1 MYGLLSKDLT
11 AKICLLLFAALA
23 QGAVTTKTHARLPIG
38 TRGKSMRTLL
48 LSTLTLAVASVPA
61 FAITVYTPANGAQVS
76 SPFKLTASTQTCDL
90 KPAVAMG
97 YSIDSGKATI
107 VSSTAFSAMVPAAL
121 GSHVVHVKCWGN
133 KVDGE
138 KLINITVVAASA
150 PPATAAATPSFSP
163 AGGQYASTQVVTL
176 SAATP
181 GATIYYT
188 TDGSA
193 PTASS
198 AKYSEGITVGSSTVI
213 EAVAVAQGYES
224 SGLARAQYVITP
236 PIGPAIPSNAVSVA
250 GVQLQ
255 PNWEMVHDP
264 GTSGSSIGQMTLVSE
279 PSLSGEAA
287 KFDTTFTN
295 WGGELYSKSYAT
307 DPNATNFLYDA
318 EVWIE
323 AGSQIGNLEMDN
335 NQVIADGDTV
345 IYAFQCAGDSNT
357 WDYTENAGTRT
368 APIVKWVHSDQPCNP
383 AAWTPN
389 AWHHVQ
395 ISYSRD
401 DVGNVTYNSV
411 WLDGVEAPINET
423 VPSAFSLGWASGDL
437 MTNFQVDGIGASGSS
452 VLYLDEL
459 TIYRW

>member
-1 MYGLLSKDLT
+1 
-11 AKICLLLFAALA
+11 
-23 QGAVTTKTHARLPIG
+23 
-38 TRGKSMRTLL
+38 MRTLF
-48 LSTLTLAVASVPA
+48 LSTLALTAISVPA
-61 FAITVYTPANGAQVS
+61 LAITVYTPANGAQVS

-90 KPAVAMG
+90 KPAVSMG

-107 VSSTAFSAMVPAAL
+107 VSSTAFSATVPAAL
-121 GSHVVHVKCWGN
+121 GNHVLHVKCWGSEV
-133 KVDGE
+133 VDE
-138 KLINITVVAASA
+138 KLINITVVPASVL
-150 PPATAAATPSFSP
+150 PAAATPAFSP
-163 AGGQYASTQVVTL
+163 ASGQYTSTQVVTL

-188 TDGSA
+188 TNGSA
-193 PTASS
+193 PTTSS
-198 AKYSEGITVGSSTVI
+198 AKYSEGIAVGTSTVI
-213 EAVAVAQGYES
+213 EAVAVAQGYTS

-236 PIGPAIPSNAVSVA
+236 PLTGPTIPSDAITVA
-250 GVQLQ
+250 EVQLQ
-255 PNWEMVHDP
+255 PNWEKVHDP
-264 GTSGSSIGQMTLVSE
+264 GTLGSSTGAMTLVTE

-287 KFDTTFTN
+287 EFDTTFTD

-307 DPNATNFLYDA
+307 DANATNFLYDA

-323 AGSQIGNLEMDN
+323 SGSLVGNLEMDN
-335 NQVIADGDTV
+335 NQVIANGDTV

-357 WDYTENAGTRT
+357 WDYSENAGTLS
-368 APIVKWVHSDQPCNP
+368 APVVKWVRSDQPCNP
-383 AAWTPN
+383 ANWTPN

-423 VPSAFSLGWASGDL
+423 VPSAFALGWAKGDL
-437 MTNFQVDGIGASGSS
+437 MTNFQVDGVGAGGSS
-452 VLYLDEL
+452 VLYLDKL